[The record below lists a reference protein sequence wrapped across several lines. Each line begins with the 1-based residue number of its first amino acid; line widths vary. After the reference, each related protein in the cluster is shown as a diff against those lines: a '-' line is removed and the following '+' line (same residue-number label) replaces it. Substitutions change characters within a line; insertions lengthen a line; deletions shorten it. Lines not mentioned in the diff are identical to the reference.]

1 MEKHKIALISDWYFP
16 KVGGI
21 EYSMHTLAK
30 TLSTHGYEVSVI
42 TRSYP
47 GIPKYSTRD
56 GVSVIRVKGKPLP
69 GQKRFLMPS
78 AYKELF
84 SLLKNGNYEIVN
96 SHGLDSP
103 LSMGALLAS
112 RKLRIPVVVTNHS
125 LVGDTPYRLLLYLM
139 GKLLLKNTDAVIA
152 VSSAVEKDSRLMTKK
167 PIYRIFNGVD
177 SEDKIVKVPFP
188 VDTKGKIVIVTV
200 ARMTKKKGV
209 QNIVELAPSLLQ
221 KHKNLLFIMVG
232 DGELRC
238 KLERIV
244 EDSGL
249 SRNFYFTGEVSRE
262 KVLGYLE
269 QADVFALPSS
279 NEAFGISILEAMS
292 KEVPVVAMNNSGVS
306 DIITNGVN
314 GYLADSLA
322 EFSSSLDNLI
332 ENPTLRTSFAREACR
347 GLSNYDWN
355 RICEQTS
362 RVYRNVINEKY
373 HNNR

>member
-30 TLSTHGYEVSVI
+30 TLTTHGYQVSVI

-47 GIPKYSTRD
+47 GVPENSIRD
-56 GVSVIRVKGKPLP
+56 GVSVIRVKGRPLP
-69 GQKRFLMPS
+69 GQSRFLTPG

-96 SHGLDSP
+96 CHGLDSP
-103 LSMGALLAS
+103 IGMGALIAS
-112 RKLRIPVVVTNHS
+112 RKLGIPVVVTNHS
-125 LVGDTPYRLLLYLM
+125 LVGDTPYRSLYYLA
-139 GKLLLKNTDAVIA
+139 GKLLLKNADAVIA
-152 VSSAVEKDSRLMTKK
+152 VSSAVEKDSKLMTEK

-188 VDTKGKIVIVTV
+188 VNTEGKLVIVTV

-209 QNIVELAPSLLQ
+209 QNIVDLAPSLLE
-221 KHKNLLFIMVG
+221 KHKNLLFVMIG
-232 DGELRC
+232 DGPLRE
-238 KLERIV
+238 KLEITV
-244 EDSGL
+244 KEAGL
-249 SRNFYFTGEVSRE
+249 SGNFYFTGEVSRE

-269 QADVFALPSS
+269 QADIFALPST
-279 NEAFGISILEAMS
+279 NEAFGIAILEAMS

-306 DIITNGVN
+306 DIITNSVN

-322 EFSSSLDNLI
+322 EFSSFVENLI
-332 ENPTLRTSFAREACR
+332 ETPALRTSFASEALK

-362 RVYRNVINEKY
+362 RVYTSVIYEKY

>member
-1 MEKHKIALISDWYFP
+1 MEKHIIAMISDWYFP

-30 TLSTHGYEVSVI
+30 TLSRHGSEVSVI

-47 GIPKYSTRD
+47 GVPEYSKRD

-69 GQKRFLMPS
+69 GQSRFLMPG

-84 SLLKNGNYEIVN
+84 SLLKNGNYQIVN
-96 SHGLDSP
+96 CHGLDSP
-103 LSMGALLAS
+103 IGMVALIVS
-112 RKLRIPVVVTNHS
+112 RKLGIPVVVTNHS
-125 LVGDTPYRLLLYLM
+125 LVGDTPYSSLLYLA
-139 GKLLLKNTDAVIA
+139 GKLLLKNADAVIA
-152 VSSAVEKDSRLMTKK
+152 VSSAVEKDSKLMTKK

-177 SEDKIVKVPFP
+177 SEDKIITVPFP
-188 VDTKGKIVIVTV
+188 VNTEGKLIIATV

-209 QNIVELAPSLLQ
+209 QNIVDLAPSLLE
-221 KHKNLLFIMVG
+221 KHENLLFVMIG
-232 DGELRC
+232 DGPLRE
-238 KLERIV
+238 KLEGAV
-244 EDSGL
+244 EEAGL
-249 SRNFYFTGEVSRE
+249 SGNFYFTGEVSRE

-269 QADVFALPSS
+269 QVDIFALPSS

-306 DIITNGVN
+306 DIVRNGVN

-322 EFSSSLDNLI
+322 EFSYYLEDLI
-332 ENPTLRTSFAREACR
+332 EKPALRTSFAREALK
-347 GLSNYDWN
+347 GISNYDWN
-355 RICEQTS
+355 RICKQTS
-362 RVYRNVINEKY
+362 KVYTSVIYEKY

>member
-1 MEKHKIALISDWYFP
+1 MEKHKIAMISDWYFP

-30 TLSTHGYEVSVI
+30 TLSMHGYDVIVI

-47 GIPKYSTRD
+47 GVPEYSRRD
-56 GVSVIRVKGKPLP
+56 GVSVIRVKGRPLP
-69 GQKRFLMPS
+69 GQSRFLMPG

-84 SLLKNGNYEIVN
+84 NLLKNGNYDIVN
-96 SHGLDSP
+96 CHGLDSP
-103 LSMGALLAS
+103 IGMIALIIS
-112 RKLRIPVVVTNHS
+112 QKLGIPVVVTNHS
-125 LVGDTPYRLLLYLM
+125 LVGDTPYSSLLYLA

-152 VSSAVEKDSRLMTKK
+152 VSSAVEKDSKLMTKK

-177 SEDKIVKVPFP
+177 SEDKIIKVPFP
-188 VDTKGKIVIVTV
+188 VNTEEKLVIVTV

-209 QNIVELAPSLLQ
+209 QNIVDLAPSLLE
-221 KHKNLLFIMVG
+221 KHKNLLFLMIG
-232 DGELRC
+232 DGPLRE
-238 KLERIV
+238 KLESTV
-244 EDSGL
+244 EESGL
-249 SRNFYFTGEVSRE
+249 SGNFYFTGEVPRE

-306 DIITNGVN
+306 DIINNGVN
-314 GYLADSLA
+314 GYLADSLT
-322 EFSSSLDNLI
+322 EFSDYLENLI
-332 ENPTLRTSFAREACR
+332 EKPALRTSFAREALR

-362 RVYRNVINEKY
+362 KVYTSVIYEKY

>member
-30 TLSTHGYEVSVI
+30 TLSTHGYEVNVI

-47 GIPKYSTRD
+47 GVPEYSIRD
-56 GVSVIRVKGKPLP
+56 GVSVIRVKGRPLP
-69 GQKRFLMPS
+69 GQNRFLMPS

-103 LSMGALLAS
+103 LSMGALVAS
-112 RKLRIPVVVTNHS
+112 RKLGIPVAVTNHS
-125 LVGDTPYRLLLYLM
+125 LVGDTPYRPLYYLA
-139 GKLLLKNTDAVIA
+139 GKLLLKNADAVIA
-152 VSSAVEKDSRLMTKK
+152 VSSAVEKDSKLMTEK

-209 QNIVELAPSLLQ
+209 QNIVDLAPSLLQ
-221 KHKNLLFIMVG
+221 KHKNLLFVMIG
-232 DGELRC
+232 DGELRK
-238 KLERIV
+238 KLERTV
-244 EDSGL
+244 EESGL
-249 SRNFYFTGEVSRE
+249 SGNFYFTGEVSRE

-269 QADVFALPSS
+269 QADIFALPSI
-279 NEAFGISILEAMS
+279 NEAFGISILEAIS
-292 KEVPVVAMNNSGVS
+292 KKVPVVAMNNSGVS
-306 DIITNGVN
+306 DIIKNGVN
-314 GYLADSLA
+314 GYLADSLT
-322 EFSSSLDNLI
+322 EFSYFLENLI
-332 ENPTLRTSFAREACR
+332 ETPALRTSLSREAIR

-362 RVYRNVINEKY
+362 SVYTSVIYEKY
-373 HNNR
+373 HNNH

>member
-1 MEKHKIALISDWYFP
+1 MEKHKIAMISDWYFP

-30 TLSTHGYEVSVI
+30 TLSRHGSEVSVI

-47 GIPKYSTRD
+47 GVPEYSKRD
-56 GVSVIRVKGKPLP
+56 GVSVIRVKGRPLP
-69 GQKRFLMPS
+69 GQSRFLMPG

-84 SLLKNGNYEIVN
+84 NLLKNGNYEIVN
-96 SHGLDSP
+96 CHGLDSP
-103 LSMGALLAS
+103 IGMIALIIS
-112 RKLRIPVVVTNHS
+112 RKLGIPVVVTNHS
-125 LVGDTPYRLLLYLM
+125 LVGDTPYSSLLYLA
-139 GKLLLKNTDAVIA
+139 GKLLLKNADAVIA
-152 VSSAVEKDSRLMTKK
+152 VSSAVEKDSKLMTKK

-188 VDTKGKIVIVTV
+188 VNTEGKILIVTV

-209 QNIVELAPSLLQ
+209 QNIVDLAPSLLE
-221 KHKNLLFIMVG
+221 KHKNLLFVMIG
-232 DGELRC
+232 DGPLRE
-238 KLERIV
+238 KLESTV
-244 EDSGL
+244 EEAGL
-249 SRNFYFTGEVSRE
+249 SGNFYFTGEVPRE

-269 QADVFALPSS
+269 QADIFALPSS

-306 DIITNGVN
+306 DIINNGVN
-314 GYLADSLA
+314 GYLADSLT
-322 EFSSSLDNLI
+322 EFSDYLENLI
-332 ENPTLRTSFAREACR
+332 EKPTLRTSFAREALR

-362 RVYRNVINEKY
+362 KVYTSVIYEKY

>member
-1 MEKHKIALISDWYFP
+1 MEKHKIAMISDWYFP

-30 TLSTHGYEVSVI
+30 TLTTHGYEVSVI

-47 GIPKYSTRD
+47 GIPEYSRRD
-56 GVSVIRVKGKPLP
+56 GVSVIRVKGRPLP
-69 GQKRFLMPS
+69 GQSRFLMPS

-84 SLLKNGNYEIVN
+84 SLLKNENYEIIN
-96 SHGLDSP
+96 CHGLDSP
-103 LSMGALLAS
+103 IGMAALIAS
-112 RKLRIPVVVTNHS
+112 QKLGIPVVVTNHS
-125 LVGDTPYRLLLYLM
+125 LVGDTPYRSLFYLA
-139 GKLLLKNTDAVIA
+139 GKLLLKNADAVIA
-152 VSSAVEKDSRLMTKK
+152 VSSAVEKDSKIMTKK

-188 VDTKGKIVIVTV
+188 VDPEGKLVIVTV

-209 QNIVELAPSLLQ
+209 QNIVDLAPSLLQ
-221 KHKNLLFIMVG
+221 KYKNLLFVMIG
-232 DGELRC
+232 DGELKE
-238 KLERIV
+238 KLEKTV
-244 EDSGL
+244 EELGI

-269 QADVFALPSS
+269 QADIFALPSI

-314 GYLADSLA
+314 GYLADSLT
-322 EFSSSLDNLI
+322 EFSSYLENLI
-332 ENPTLRTSFAREACR
+332 EKSALRTSFSREALR

-355 RICEQTS
+355 RICEQTI
-362 RVYRNVINEKY
+362 RVYKHVTYEKY

>member
-30 TLSTHGYEVSVI
+30 TLSMHGHEVSVI

-47 GIPKYSTRD
+47 GVPKYSIRD
-56 GVSVIRVKGKPLP
+56 GVSVIRIKGKPLP
-69 GQKRFLMPS
+69 GQDRFLTPG

-84 SLLKNGNYEIVN
+84 DILKNGNYEIVN
-96 SHGLDSP
+96 PHGLDSP
-103 LSMGALLAS
+103 IGMSALVAS
-112 RKLRIPVVVTNHS
+112 RKLGIPVVVTNHS
-125 LVGDTPYRLLLYLM
+125 LVGDTPYSPLLYLA
-139 GKLLLKNTDAVIA
+139 GKLLLKNTNAVIA
-152 VSSAVEKDSRLMTKK
+152 VSSAVEKDSKLMTEK

-177 SEDKIVKVPFP
+177 SEDNAVKVSFP

-209 QNIVELAPSLLQ
+209 QNIVNLAPSLLE
-221 KHKNLLFIMVG
+221 KHENLLFVMIG
-232 DGELRC
+232 DGPFRK
-238 KLERIV
+238 KLERTV
-244 EDSGL
+244 EESGL
-249 SRNFYFTGEVSRE
+249 SGNFYFTGEVSRA

-269 QADVFALPSS
+269 QADIFALPSS

-292 KEVPVVAMNNSGVS
+292 KNVPVVAMNNSGVS
-306 DIITNGVN
+306 DIIKSGVN
-314 GYLADSLA
+314 GYLADSLP
-322 EFSSSLDNLI
+322 EFSSFLEKLI
-332 ENPTLRTSFAREACR
+332 ETPALRTSFAREAIR

-355 RICEQTS
+355 RICEQTNK
-362 RVYRNVINEKY
+362 VYTSVIYEKY

>member
-1 MEKHKIALISDWYFP
+1 MEKYKIAMISDWYFP

-30 TLSTHGYEVSVI
+30 TLSRHGYEVSVI

-47 GIPKYSTRD
+47 GVPEYSKRD

-69 GQKRFLMPS
+69 GQSRFLMPG

-84 SLLKNGNYEIVN
+84 SLLKNGNYQIVN
-96 SHGLDSP
+96 CHGLDSP
-103 LSMGALLAS
+103 IGMIALIVS
-112 RKLRIPVVVTNHS
+112 RKLGIPVVVTNHS
-125 LVGDTPYRLLLYLM
+125 LVGDTPYSSLLYLA
-139 GKLLLKNTDAVIA
+139 GKLLLKNADAVIA
-152 VSSAVEKDSRLMTKK
+152 VSSAVEKDSKLMTKK

-177 SEDKIVKVPFP
+177 SEDRIITVPFP
-188 VDTKGKIVIVTV
+188 VNTEGKLIIATV

-209 QNIVELAPSLLQ
+209 QNIVDLAPSLLE
-221 KHKNLLFIMVG
+221 KHENLLFVMIG
-232 DGELRC
+232 DGPLRE
-238 KLERIV
+238 KLENTV
-244 EDSGL
+244 EEAGL
-249 SRNFYFTGEVSRE
+249 SGNFYFTGEVSRE

-269 QADVFALPSS
+269 QADIFALPSS

-306 DIITNGVN
+306 DIVRNGVN
-314 GYLADSLA
+314 GYLADSLT
-322 EFSSSLDNLI
+322 EFSYYLEDLI
-332 ENPTLRTSFAREACR
+332 EKPALRTSFAREALR

-355 RICEQTS
+355 RICKQTS
-362 RVYRNVINEKY
+362 KVYTSVIYEKY

>member
-1 MEKHKIALISDWYFP
+1 MEKHKIAMISDWYFP

-30 TLSTHGYEVSVI
+30 TLSKHGYEVSVI

-47 GIPKYSTRD
+47 GVPEYSRRD

-69 GQKRFLMPS
+69 GQRRFLMPG

-84 SLLKNGNYEIVN
+84 NLLKNGNYDIVN
-96 SHGLDSP
+96 CHGLDSP
-103 LSMGALLAS
+103 IGMIALIIS
-112 RKLRIPVVVTNHS
+112 RKLGIPVVVTNHS
-125 LVGDTPYRLLLYLM
+125 LVGDTPYSSLLYLA

-152 VSSAVEKDSRLMTKK
+152 VSSAVEKDSKLMTKK

-177 SEDKIVKVPFP
+177 SEDKIIKVSFP
-188 VDTKGKIVIVTV
+188 VNTKGKLVIATV

-209 QNIVELAPSLLQ
+209 QNIVDLAPSLLE
-221 KHKNLLFIMVG
+221 KHKNLLFVMIG
-232 DGELRC
+232 DGPLRE
-238 KLERIV
+238 KLESTV
-244 EDSGL
+244 EESGL
-249 SRNFYFTGEVSRE
+249 SGNFYFTGEVPRE

-269 QADVFALPSS
+269 QADIFALPSI

-306 DIITNGVN
+306 DIVNNGVN
-314 GYLADSLA
+314 GYLADSIT
-322 EFSSSLDNLI
+322 EFSEYLENLI
-332 ENPTLRTSFAREACR
+332 EKPALRTSFSREALR

-362 RVYRNVINEKY
+362 KVYTSVIYEKY
-373 HNNR
+373 HNNC

>member
-1 MEKHKIALISDWYFP
+1 MEKYKIAMISDWYFP

-30 TLSTHGYEVSVI
+30 TLSRHGCEVSVI

-47 GIPKYSTRD
+47 GVPEYSKRD

-69 GQKRFLMPS
+69 GQSRFLMPG

-84 SLLKNGNYEIVN
+84 SLLKNGNYQIVN
-96 SHGLDSP
+96 CHGLDSP
-103 LSMGALLAS
+103 IGMVALIVS
-112 RKLRIPVVVTNHS
+112 RKLGIPVVVTNHS
-125 LVGDTPYRLLLYLM
+125 LVGDTPYSSLLYLA
-139 GKLLLKNTDAVIA
+139 GKLLLKNADAVIA
-152 VSSAVEKDSRLMTKK
+152 VSSAVEKDSKLMTKK

-177 SEDKIVKVPFP
+177 SEDKIITVPFP
-188 VDTKGKIVIVTV
+188 VNTEGKLIIATV

-209 QNIVELAPSLLQ
+209 QNIVDLAPSLLE
-221 KHKNLLFIMVG
+221 KHENLLFVMIG
-232 DGELRC
+232 DGPLRE
-238 KLERIV
+238 KLEGAA
-244 EDSGL
+244 EEAGL
-249 SRNFYFTGEVSRE
+249 SGNFYFTGEVSRE

-269 QADVFALPSS
+269 QADIFALPSS

-306 DIITNGVN
+306 DIVRNGVN

-322 EFSSSLDNLI
+322 EFSYYLEDLI
-332 ENPTLRTSFAREACR
+332 EKPALRTSFAREALK
-347 GLSNYDWN
+347 GISNYDWN
-355 RICEQTS
+355 RICKQTS
-362 RVYRNVINEKY
+362 KVYTSVIYEKY

>member
-47 GIPKYSTRD
+47 GVPKHSIRD
-56 GVSVIRVKGKPLP
+56 GVSVIRVKGRPLP
-69 GQKRFLMPS
+69 GQKRFLTPS

-112 RKLRIPVVVTNHS
+112 KKLGIPVVVTNHS
-125 LVGDTPYRLLLYLM
+125 LVGDTPYRLLFYLI

-152 VSSAVEKDSRLMTKK
+152 VSSAVEKDSKLMTEK

-177 SEDKIVKVPFP
+177 SEDNIVKLPFP

-209 QNIVELAPSLLQ
+209 QNIVDLAPSLLQ
-221 KHKNLLFIMVG
+221 KHKNLLFVMIG

-244 EDSGL
+244 EESGL
-249 SRNFYFTGEVSRE
+249 SGNFYFTGEVSRE

-269 QADVFALPSS
+269 QADIFALPSS
-279 NEAFGISILEAMS
+279 NEAFGISILEAIS

-306 DIITNGVN
+306 DIITSGVN

-322 EFSSSLDNLI
+322 EFSSVLENLI
-332 ENPTLRTSFAREACR
+332 ETPALRTSFAREAIQ

-362 RVYRNVINEKY
+362 RVYRSVIHEKY

>member
-1 MEKHKIALISDWYFP
+1 MEKYKIAMISDWYFP

-30 TLSTHGYEVSVI
+30 TLSRHGYEVSVI

-47 GIPKYSTRD
+47 GVPEYSKRD

-69 GQKRFLMPS
+69 GQSRFLMPG

-84 SLLKNGNYEIVN
+84 SLLKNGNYQIVN
-96 SHGLDSP
+96 CHGLDSP
-103 LSMGALLAS
+103 IGMVALIVS
-112 RKLRIPVVVTNHS
+112 RKLGIPVVVTNHS
-125 LVGDTPYRLLLYLM
+125 LVGDTPYSSLLYLA
-139 GKLLLKNTDAVIA
+139 GKLLLKNADAVIA
-152 VSSAVEKDSRLMTKK
+152 VSSAVEKDSKLMTKK

-177 SEDKIVKVPFP
+177 SEDRIITVPFP
-188 VDTKGKIVIVTV
+188 VNTEGKLIIATV

-209 QNIVELAPSLLQ
+209 QNIVDLAPSLLE
-221 KHKNLLFIMVG
+221 KHENLLFVMIG
-232 DGELRC
+232 DGPLRE
-238 KLERIV
+238 KLENTV
-244 EDSGL
+244 EEAGL
-249 SRNFYFTGEVSRE
+249 SGNFYFTGEVSRE

-269 QADVFALPSS
+269 QADIFALPSS

-306 DIITNGVN
+306 DIVRNGVN
-314 GYLADSLA
+314 GYLADSLT
-322 EFSSSLDNLI
+322 EFSYYLEDLI
-332 ENPTLRTSFAREACR
+332 EKPALRTSFAREALR

-355 RICEQTS
+355 RICKQTS
-362 RVYRNVINEKY
+362 KVYTSVIYEKY

>member
-30 TLSTHGYEVSVI
+30 TLSKHGYKVSVI

-47 GIPKYSTRD
+47 SIPKYSIRD
-56 GVSVIRVKGKPLP
+56 GVTVIRVEGRPLP
-69 GQKRFLMPS
+69 GQNRFLAPS

-103 LSMGALLAS
+103 LSMGALVAS
-112 RKLRIPVVVTNHS
+112 QKLGIPVVVTNHS
-125 LVGDTPYRLLLYLM
+125 LVGDTPYRFIFYFI
-139 GKLLLKNTDAVIA
+139 GKLLLKKADSIIA
-152 VSSAVEKDSRLMTKK
+152 VSSAVEKDSKKMTKK
-167 PIYRIFNGVD
+167 PIYRIFNGID
-177 SEDKIVKVPFP
+177 SEDKVEKVSFP
-188 VDTKGKIVIVTV
+188 VDTKGKIVIITV

-209 QNIVELAPSLLQ
+209 QNIVDLAPSLLE
-221 KHKNLLFIMVG
+221 KHKNLLFVMIG
-232 DGELRC
+232 DGPLRE

-244 EDSGL
+244 GKSEL
-249 SRNFYFTGEVSRE
+249 SKNFYFTGEVPRE

-269 QADVFALPSS
+269 QADIFALPSI

-292 KEVPVVAMNNSGVS
+292 RKVPVVAMNNSGVS
-306 DIITNGVN
+306 DIIKNGVN
-314 GYLADSLA
+314 GYIADSLT
-322 EFSSSLDNLI
+322 EFSSYLENLI
-332 ENPTLRTSFAREACR
+332 ETPALRNSFAKEASR

-362 RVYRNVINEKY
+362 KVYTDVINEKY
-373 HNNR
+373 HNNH